1 MLDLNDSVVKLF
13 FIDGGNGTWK
23 CKNGVCLE
31 GEISTFYRSNGG
43 PYLFGIPLTNEI
55 HLPQYPNTAIVP
67 CERAMIAFDPER
79 KIDAP
84 PSNGPCYLLHIDSGV
99 GQQLLLQRLN
109 AVIQS
114 LSVKLTQ
121 IHTLSQI

>member
-1 MLDLNDSVVKLF
+1 MF
-13 FIDGGNGTWK
+13 R
-23 CKNGVCLE
+23 

-84 PSNGPCYLLHIDSGV
+84 RLMALAIFYTSTQVLVSNYYY
-99 GQQLLLQRLN
+99 N
-109 AVIQS
+109 A
-114 LSVKLTQ
+114 
-121 IHTLSQI
+121 